1 MKTKLI
7 VPLILILALLTAT
20 LVACG
25 EGASGPYTVKYV
37 VDGAVEKSATIE
49 KKADIGG
56 FYTPEKE
63 GYSFDGWFLDKD
75 FSNQLTEKSS
85 LQSTVIVYAKL
96 TKKSFKVEFVAG
108 GNVVDTQTILYGE
121 SATAP
126 TPPTIKSQVFEKWD
140 TDFTNVKSNLTV
152 TAIYTPAA
160 GNEATFIL
168 NGQTIYSCNF
178 GAGDKTST
186 AVAEA
191 TKRLDVPN
199 GFEFVKWASLL
210 DKDVPAE
217 FPDRDVTYK
226 AVLKIA
232 DMGAIVKASFE
243 NNAVDYSK
251 NNLTFTADHTEYEG
265 IKYGYIW
272 YLDGVNIGDTKVVE
286 TSTPSVGDHKIKV
299 IISASSDYAE
309 SISEIQNY
317 NFVVNTATLSSMV
330 VNEATFEYD
339 GNPHC
344 VSVETLSGDI
354 VEYRTENGQWSSTLN
369 IVNAGEYDVYVRIT
383 RENYHPYETP
393 TPVKLTITKRTVK
406 GTITPETISYGDYL
420 PSTYKVNYTGFVAGD
435 NQSVFSGNIE
445 FSVNTQN
452 SLNIG
457 TYTVKGNTNGYTAD
471 NYILDLEDGVLTIT
485 KRVLIVSADSKTITL
500 GDPLP
505 TLTITYTGFA
515 LGEDVSNLDKVPS
528 ATCGYTPSGVAGK
541 YAITVSGGESD
552 HYHFVY
558 REGTLTVNKQ

>member
-1 MKTKLI
+1 M
-7 VPLILILALLTAT
+7 
-20 LVACG
+20 
-25 EGASGPYTVKYV
+25 
-37 VDGAVEKSATIE
+37 
-49 KKADIGG
+49 
-56 FYTPEKE
+56 
-63 GYSFDGWFLDKD
+63 
-75 FSNQLTEKSS
+75 
-85 LQSTVIVYAKL
+85 
-96 TKKSFKVEFVAG
+96 
-108 GNVVDTQTILYGE
+108 
-121 SATAP
+121 
-126 TPPTIKSQVFEKWD
+126 
-140 TDFTNVKSNLTV
+140 
-152 TAIYTPAA
+152 
-160 GNEATFIL
+160 
-168 NGQTIYSCNF
+168 
-178 GAGDKTST
+178 
-186 AVAEA
+186 
-191 TKRLDVPN
+191 
-199 GFEFVKWASLL
+199 
-210 DKDVPAE
+210 PAE

-232 DMGAIVKASFE
+232 DMDVAVKASFE

-299 IISASSDYAE
+299 IITASSDYAE
-309 SISEIQNY
+309 SISEVQNY
-317 NFVVNTATLSSMV
+317 NFVVNTANLSSMV
-330 VNEATFEYD
+330 VKEATFEYD

-420 PSTYKVNYTGFVAGD
+420 PS
-435 NQSVFSGNIE
+435 VFSGNIV